1 MESRHIAK
9 NINVSLRKVRT
20 FLPAI
25 KKMSPADALTR
36 LELLPHSAGRA
47 LGDALKTAIANAQN
61 SLKVSKDMLEFRRL
75 YADQGLVLKRFRAG
89 SRGTAA
95 PISRRMTHITVV
107 LGVKKTPQ
115 SPARDV
121 SPSESVK
128 APTPKVQQIAKDT
141 PKESKSKVT
150 KPKEKA
156 TKRAVKKVSKKTN

>member
-1 MESRHIAK
+1 MESRHLAK

-25 KKMSPADALTR
+25 KKMSPADALIR
-36 LELLPHSAGRA
+36 LELLPHSAARA
-47 LGDALKTAIANAQN
+47 LSDALKTAIANAQN
-61 SLKVSKDMLEFRRL
+61 SLKVSKDMLEFRKL

-115 SPARDV
+115 V
-121 SPSESVK
+121 STLDASRTESVK
-128 APTPKVQQIAKDT
+128 AIEPETKPA
-141 PKESKSKVT
+141 PKETKKETKPKVT
-150 KPKEKA
+150 KPKEKKVKA
-156 TKRAVKKVSKKTN
+156 KRVSKTAN